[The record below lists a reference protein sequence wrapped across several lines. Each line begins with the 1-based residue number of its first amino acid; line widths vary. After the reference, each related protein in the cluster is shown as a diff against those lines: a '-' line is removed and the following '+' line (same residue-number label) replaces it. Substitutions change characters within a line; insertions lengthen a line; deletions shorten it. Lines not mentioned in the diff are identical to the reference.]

1 MTQSMVRPAEVCG
14 ALLAALEAAEGRRRS
29 RKRDQTPDAIGLSI
43 KRELLQRA
51 VRADPNPEA
60 FEEWLLR
67 TGQECGAAESAGAIT
82 AMARAI
88 FEEWKLAH
96 SMNEFKTWLDRG
108 APSEDAHEGDRRSL
122 IPGTNDRKERSTAE
136 NVEYARLKKE

>member
-67 TGQECGAAESAGAIT
+67 TGQQCGAAESAGAIT

-122 IPGTNDRKERSTAE
+122 IPGTNDRKERLTAE